1 MWDLLQEYKEEM
13 FGCTNV
19 NGDGGGGDRSNL
31 LMPCDKIPDD
41 ELRLRYRQD
50 PHVSFVVKAVSALTA
65 AFRLVQLE
73 QGRSSYS
80 IENFIHFRITSHYAR
95 LQGDTDG
102 LRMNE

>member
-13 FGCTNV
+13 FGCTNTI
-19 NGDGGGGDRSNL
+19 DGGGGNDNRNNRNNL
-31 LMPCDKIPDD
+31 LMPCDKIPGD

-73 QGRSSYS
+73 QGREKCS
-80 IENFIHFRITSHYAR
+80 IEWFELNLQSFI
-95 LQGDTDG
+95 
-102 LRMNE
+102 